1 MKTKFLAFIL
11 FLAPVLIYVVQN
23 DTPISVRFIEW
34 EYAVPQALLILST
47 LLVGIILGLLLSYSW
62 KNKKANQQKK
72 AERQAKKLKRNEEKL
87 KKKQEKKQKETGG
100 KGAEIPKDESEGISN
115 DL

>member
-1 MKTKFLAFIL
+1 MKTKILAFIL

-47 LLVGIILGLLLSYSW
+47 LLVGIVLGLLLSYSW

-72 AERQAKKLKRNEEKL
+72 AEKKVKKLKKDEEKL
-87 KKKQEKKQKETGG
+87 KKKQEKQEKKQKNTEG
-100 KGAEIPKDESEGISN
+100 KIAEDDSEQN
-115 DL
+115 L